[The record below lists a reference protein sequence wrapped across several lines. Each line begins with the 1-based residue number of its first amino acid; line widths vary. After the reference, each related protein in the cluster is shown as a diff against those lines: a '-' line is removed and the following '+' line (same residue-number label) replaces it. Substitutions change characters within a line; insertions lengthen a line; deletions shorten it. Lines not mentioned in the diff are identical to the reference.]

1 MGNPELSWTVHPLR
15 RNWMASIGVV
25 AFLIFLCVLIHSIYG
40 PFLAIVSFVVLF
52 LSLSS
57 FFFPTKYRFY
67 PDRLEVRTLTR
78 KYTRSWNY
86 FKSFHVSDKGVLL
99 SPFEG
104 RSRLERFRGI
114 FLMFEEDVR
123 DAVLEYLRRK
133 IGGAEGD
140 QGRFEE
146 DRRA

>member
-1 MGNPELSWTVHPLR
+1 
-15 RNWMASIGVV
+15 MASIGVV
-25 AFLIFLCVLIHSIYG
+25 AFLILLCVLIYSIYG
-40 PFLAIVSFVVLF
+40 AFLAVISFFVLF

-78 KYTRSWNY
+78 RYTRSWDY
-86 FKSFHVSDKGVLL
+86 FKSFYVSDKGVLL
-99 SPFEG
+99 SPFE
-104 RSRLERFRGI
+104 RRTRLERFRGV
-114 FLMFEEDVR
+114 FLMLEEEVR

-133 IGGAEGD
+133 IGSAEGS